1 MSRPPVDAVLQAGDT
16 ETLYRRAGD
25 GPPVLLLCSGALAD
39 PLGSRLFERLAMRA
53 RVIAPV
59 MPRGDASDVMVTW
72 LDEVT
77 EGLGLVR
84 PTVVLDAALAPVL
97 LDGDVVAAERF
108 ARVIVAV
115 DGAGDERAARLATR
129 GAIVVPVTGADASAV
144 AAAMLP
150 FLDPR

>member
-150 FLDPR
+150 FLSPR

>member
-150 FLDPR
+150 FLAPR